1 LENPTGIESL
11 FFELASESRLGILR
25 ELNMK
30 NWKMNDLAR
39 KLDLT
44 TTETFRQLQ
53 RLNEALL
60 VQKQIGGTYAITLYG
75 KLVLQLSPS
84 LELIFKH
91 KEYFSTHDI
100 GCLPYQFR
108 NRIGELSGANL
119 NMNVVEN
126 LNKVGQVVGEAE
138 QYMWGLREGLGIE
151 SMFPIFEEQMRKG
164 IKFRELLPE
173 SDLTTYRIG
182 PEMGRSIESRVLP
195 PSDVQAT
202 FAVTEKEAIIFF
214 PLVGGKT
221 DFTGFVGKDPMFL
234 NWVKDLFLYYWEKGK
249 RM

>member
-1 LENPTGIESL
+1 MENPAGIESL

-84 LELIFKH
+84 LEFVFKH
-91 KEYFSTHDI
+91 NEYFSTHDI
-100 GCLPYQFR
+100 GGLPYQFR

-119 NMNVVEN
+119 NMNAVEN
-126 LNKVGQVVGEAE
+126 LNKVGQIVGEAE

-151 SMFPIFEEQMRKG
+151 SMFPIFYEQMRKG
-164 IKFRELLPE
+164 IKFRELFPE
-173 SDLTTYRIG
+173 SDLATYMIG
-182 PEMGRSIESRVLP
+182 PEMDRRIEGRVLP
-195 PSDVQAT
+195 RSDVHAT
-202 FAVTEKEAIIFF
+202 FAVTE
-214 PLVGGKT
+214 
-221 DFTGFVGKDPMFL
+221 
-234 NWVKDLFLYYWEKGK
+234 
-249 RM
+249 

>member
-1 LENPTGIESL
+1 MENPTGIESL

-119 NMNVVEN
+119 NMNAVEN
-126 LNKVGQVVGEAE
+126 LNKVGQIVGEAE

-164 IKFRELLPE
+164 IKFRELFPE
-173 SDLTTYRIG
+173 SDLATYRIG
-182 PEMGRSIESRVLP
+182 PETGRSIESRVLRLC
-195 PSDVQAT
+195 DVHST
-202 FAVTEKEAIIFF
+202 FAVTEKEAVVFF
-214 PLVGGKT
+214 PLVGGRS
-221 DFTGFVGKDPMFL
+221 DFTGFFGKDPIFL
-234 NWVKDLFLYYWEKGK
+234 NWVKDLFQYNWDKGK
-249 RM
+249 RV